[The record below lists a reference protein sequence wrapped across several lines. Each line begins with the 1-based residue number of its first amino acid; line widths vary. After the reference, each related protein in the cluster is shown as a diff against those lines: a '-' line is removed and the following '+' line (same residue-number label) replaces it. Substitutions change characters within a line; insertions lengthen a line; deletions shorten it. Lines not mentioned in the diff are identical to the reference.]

1 MKETQL
7 KELLRKSSTPL
18 YVFDLAELKRRVQYL
33 RQVLPEKVKL
43 CYAVKANAFILE
55 ELSGLVDRLE
65 ICSPGELH
73 ICRQLGLPGEKFVVS
88 GVYKEPALLRQWI
101 TQEEP
106 TGVYTVES
114 MTQLDV
120 ICQAAAAAKK
130 RVPLLLRLTSGNQF
144 GLDEAEIRSL
154 IGEYRDSPFL
164 DIRGIQYF
172 SGTQKT
178 SLKRLK
184 RELDTLDSFLKELRD
199 TWGYE
204 ARELE
209 FGPGFP
215 VSYFQGDS
223 FEEAAFLEGFSQML
237 RELDFSGSITLE
249 LGRSI
254 AASCGSYLTQVVD
267 KKRNLGENYA
277 IVDGGIHQIAYYGQF
292 MAMKHPYVHILHRE
306 QAAKDSGEEPWNI
319 CGSLCTVNDIL
330 VKKLPLGNLNIGD
343 VLVFENTGAYCMTEG
358 ISLFLT
364 RDLPEVVLLQTDG
377 TILTVRP
384 RIQTHTLNIPNMK
397 GEACYG
403 KTD

>member
-7 KELLRKSSTPL
+7 QELLRKSSTPL

-88 GVYKEPALLRQWI
+88 GVYKEPTLLRQWI

-154 IGEYRDSPFL
+154 IGEYRDSPIL

-223 FEEAAFLEGFSQML
+223 CEEAAFLEGFSQML

-249 LGRSI
+249 LGRSL

-319 CGSLCTVNDIL
+319 CGSWCTVNDIL

>member
-7 KELLRKSSTPL
+7 KALLREKTTPL

-33 RQVLPEKVKL
+33 RQALPEKVKL
-43 CYAVKANAFILE
+43 CYAVKANPFILE

-88 GVYKEPALLRQWI
+88 GVYKEPTLLRQWI
-101 TQEEP
+101 SQEEP

-114 MTQLDV
+114 MTQFDV
-120 ICQAAAAAKK
+120 IYRAAAAAQK

-144 GLDEAEIRSL
+144 GVDEAEIQSL

-184 RELDTLDSFLKELRD
+184 RELDTLDSFLKGLRD

-223 FEEAAFLEGFSQML
+223 FEESAFLEGFSQML
-237 RELDFSGSITLE
+237 RELDFSGTITLE

-267 KKRNLGENYA
+267 RKRNLGESYA
-277 IVDGGIHQIAYYGQF
+277 IVDGGIHQLAYYGQF
-292 MAMKHPYVHILHRE
+292 MAMKHPYIHILHRE
-306 QAAKDSGEEPWNI
+306 QAAKDSGEELWNI

-364 RDLPEVVLLQTDG
+364 RDLPEVVLLKGDG
-377 TILTVRP
+377 TPLTVRP